1 MGVATPKTLK
11 TLLLLTVFLVGLAAE
26 IINITTTT
34 AGIIKGKTKTV
45 SIDDD
50 NKTVVEYLGIPF
62 AEPPVGK
69 LRFQHSILKSSNATD
84 IFEAFEYGPSCHQIN
99 PIVMTQEKN
108 ASEDCLSLNIF
119 SPMKVGTERYPVMF
133 FIYGGGFV
141 NGESPIYGGSR
152 LAAYGEVVVVTIN
165 YRLGA
170 FGFLSTGDEHA
181 PGNLGIIDQRTALK
195 WMNANIDSFGGNSS
209 MITIFGNSAGS
220 ASVMYH
226 MLFENETLFQRAIA
240 ESGSIN
246 AAWAQSTPEHQ
257 FNNAKK
263 LATFFNCSI
272 SNERSK
278 ASEEILG
285 CLQAL
290 KTGDIL
296 SLGSNLLAYSW
307 VPIFDN
313 SKLDTIQWP
322 QKPNHT
328 GELKDVYQGRDL
340 LLGTNGYEGHY
351 LIETT
356 LRKIAAMMK
365 NSPISGFRSLFR
377 RFLKDLVSQAY
388 LAPDANSMEP
398 LLDAMMHLYTNAEN
412 PNDLAFNLKQV
423 SDSLTDMWFLIAAYK
438 DAASHAYMNDQTK
451 TYQYEFNRFFPNVT
465 RFYPYAMGEEWLKG
479 ATHAI
484 EVPYVFG
491 FPSTFTALIPFTPE
505 IIATEWSFSKQIMD
519 YWTNFAKTGNP
530 NKPRTVPQE
539 WKPYTNDKQ
548 EYLYF
553 PNSGN
558 PEIKKYIH
566 ARRITFWQDY
576 VPQLLKRTAQP
587 PPTPM
592 CPASSATQTSLNGFL
607 YISLAFI
614 LSVFYRHD

>member
-1 MGVATPKTLK
+1 MVVATPKMLK
-11 TLLLLTVFLVGLAAE
+11 ILLLLNVFLVVLAAE
-26 IINITTTT
+26 IINTTTTT
-34 AGIIKGKTKTV
+34 AGIIKGKTITV

-62 AEPPVGK
+62 AEPPVGN
-69 LRFQHSILKSSNATD
+69 LRFQHSVLKSSNATD
-84 IFEAFEYGPSCHQIN
+84 MFEAFEYGPSCHQIN
-99 PIVMTQEKN
+99 PFLMRPLET

-119 SPMKVGTERYPVMF
+119 SPMRVGTERYPVMF

-141 NGESPIYGGSR
+141 NGESPIYDGSR

-195 WMNANIDSFGGNSS
+195 WVKANIDSFGGNSS
-209 MITIFGNSAGS
+209 MITIFGESAGS

-246 AAWAQSTPEHQ
+246 APWAQSTPERQ

-285 CLQAL
+285 CLQAP
-290 KTGDIL
+290 KAEDIVL
-296 SLGSNLLAYSW
+296 FGSDPLAYSW

-351 LIETT
+351 FIETT
-356 LRKIAAMMK
+356 FRNIASMMK
-365 NSPISGFRSLFR
+365 NSSISGLRNLFR
-377 RFLKDLVSQAY
+377 RFLKDLVTQAY
-388 LAPDANSMEP
+388 LAPDANSMEA

-451 TYQYEFNRFFPNVT
+451 TYQYEFNHV
-465 RFYPYAMGEEWLKG
+465 YPYETPFLGGKDWLKG
-479 ATHAI
+479 ASHAQ
-484 EVPYVFG
+484 ELPYVFG
-491 FPSTFTALIPFTPE
+491 FPSTFTALLQFTPE
-505 IIATEWSFSKQIMD
+505 IAANQWPFSKQIMD

-530 NKPRTVPQE
+530 NKPRTVSQE

-566 ARRITFWQDY
+566 ARRVTFWQDY
-576 VPQLLKRTAQP
+576 VPQLLKRTTLP
-587 PPTPM
+587 PPPPPPM

-607 YISLAFI
+607 YISLVFI